1 MNWQVT
7 SNVSGGHAF
16 APAQYQLYENAAKA
30 LGEAARSLNI
40 SGVAFG
46 VLVVQLGMRQYVMPA
61 VSAATQPMSPCLSA
75 DHIAL
80 PYSQLA
86 GQCEA
91 HARQCMA
98 IAAEL
103 TQMSLL
109 IMRAQSLYSQ
119 ADDASRRVLNETLQL
134 TIRSFPRE
142 SFAAGALIS
151 GLGYLF
157 GSIKEG
163 KSNGIYL
170 LDSLDWAQEGIMGAA
185 GAAISG
191 TGPLRGLLKT
201 DEVNAA
207 AGIIAKGS
215 GLGYNLW
222 QGNELTVTQVQSKA
236 PVVRESHSVSESL
249 ENLRRLAEERL
260 GKADLDSGLEYGT
273 IAISKYRR
281 KDGSNA
287 WLVTIPGTDGQ
298 PDSPFGWPQNV
309 ELMSSDPDQRMQ
321 ADSAR
326 MVAQAMKQ
334 AGIGKDEPVAMIG
347 HSQGGIVA
355 ATLASDLKD
364 DYTIEHVVTAGS
376 PVANHPIAQ
385 STWVT
390 SIEMDD
396 ELVAALDGAA
406 NPSTENWLTV
416 RGTLSQIERDA
427 DASFTGTPV
436 EDAPEGKEITHWLKY
451 HQAAYQNATDMGSIP
466 LETHERH
473 FQEVIDGEL
482 EEVTYWQGRMSH

>member
-16 APAQYQLYENAAKA
+16 APAQYQLYENAARA
-30 LGEAARSLNI
+30 LGGSAMSLNL
-40 SGVAFG
+40 SGIAFG
-46 VLVVQLGMRQYVMPA
+46 ALIAQLGMRQYVMPT
-61 VSAATQPMSPCLSA
+61 VSAVTSPIPFCLSA
-75 DHIAL
+75 DHVAL

-86 GQCEA
+86 GRCED
-91 HARQCMA
+91 HARQCKA
-98 IAAEL
+98 IAEDL
-103 TQMSLL
+103 TRMSLL

-119 ADDASRRVLNETLQL
+119 ADDASRRVLNELLQL
-134 TIRSFPRE
+134 TIQSFPRE
-142 SFAAGALIS
+142 SFAMGAAIS
-151 GLGYLF
+151 GFGYLF

-185 GAAISG
+185 GATISG

-201 DEVNAA
+201 DEVNTA
-207 AGIIAKGS
+207 AGLIATGS
-215 GLGYNLW
+215 SIGYNLW
-222 QGNELTVTQVQSKA
+222 QGNELTVTQVQSRTQ
-236 PVVRESHSVSESL
+236 VVRESHSVTESL
-249 ENLRRLAEERL
+249 EDLRRLAEERL

-287 WLVTIPGTDGQ
+287 WLITIPGTDGQ

-309 ELMSSDPDQRMQ
+309 ELMSSDSEQRMQ

-334 AGIGKDEPVAMIG
+334 AGIGKNEPVAMIG

-396 ELVAALDGAA
+396 ELVAALDGAV
-406 NPSTENWLTV
+406 NPNTENWLTV
-416 RGTLSQIERDA
+416 RGTLSRVEQDGGT
-427 DASFTGTPV
+427 SFAGTPV
-436 EDAPEGKEITHWLKY
+436 KDAPEEKEITHWLKY
-451 HQAAYQNATDMGSIP
+451 HQAAYQNALDMGSAS